1 MTQVVEQST
10 TMKEDLNLSNLNL
23 ITVCTDAYPMIYAR
37 KLITRFKQLTN
48 YEVTAWCITDRPDE
62 ISDIANVIEPP
73 FGEGRGWWNKMKVYD
88 DFYEGNAVYMD
99 IDTVL
104 IKNFDDEL
112 RDAIMALEDE
122 RVKVACVSDA
132 IGWKNNKYSSSMMV
146 LKSGRMKDV
155 WSLFELDSWRLFNY
169 DGGDQVWTG
178 RLLEEWV
185 PGGYSEVYY
194 MDERCNK
201 SLKLNLKFHLGQK
214 ILGQW
219 KFPSYIPADC
229 KIVDCGGRPKPHQLG
244 ELSYIKKAWHD
255 VE

>member
-1 MTQVVEQST
+1 M
-10 TMKEDLNLSNLNL
+10 SNLNL
-23 ITVCTDAYPMIYAR
+23 ITVCTDTYPMVYAR

-62 ISDIANVIEPP
+62 ISDIANTIEPP
-73 FGEGRGWWNKMKVYD
+73 FGANKGWWNKIKTYD
-88 DFYEGNAVYMD
+88 SFYEGHAVYLD

-104 IKNFDDEL
+104 IKNFDAEI
-112 RDAIMALEDE
+112 RDAILALEDE

-146 LKSGRMKDV
+146 LKSGRMQEV
-155 WSLFELDSWRLFNY
+155 YELFKLDSWRLFEY

-178 RLLEEWV
+178 RLLEEWR

-194 MDERCNK
+194 IDEMCNGN
-201 SLKLNLKFHLGQK
+201 LKLNLKFHLGK
-214 ILGQW
+214 KVFGEW
-219 KFPSYIPADC
+219 KFPNRIPIQC
-229 KIVDCGGRPKPHQLG
+229 KIVDCGGRPKPHQL
-244 ELSYIKKAWHD
+244 ENLQYIKEAWHD